1 MRIRWFRKNGYFF
14 LPYSVMGYIV
24 LAIFIA
30 VAVRLFISIDSR
42 SHSVSDTLLNV
53 LFNYVILGAVYHVIG
68 YLTSPGSRGTQ

>member
-1 MRIRWFRKNGYFF
+1 
-14 LPYSVMGYIV
+14 MGYIV

-53 LFNYVILGAVYHVIG
+53 LFNYVILGAVYQVIG

>member
-1 MRIRWFRKNGYFF
+1 MRIRWFRKKGYFF

-53 LFNYVILGAVYHVIG
+53 LFNYVILAAVYHVIG